1 MILVRMSD
9 LDLKDIELKEHDP
22 YHDYMEQKARD
33 AEFESVSLMDEVA
46 EERKNDTS
54 FELDE
59 LIYHIMW
66 PVYFL
71 SNGHEWH

>member
-1 MILVRMSD
+1 MSD

-33 AEFESVSLMDEVA
+33 AEFESVSLQ
-46 EERKNDTS
+46 EEAYQDPKISKED
-54 FELDE
+54 

-66 PVYFL
+66 PLYFL
-71 SNGHEWH
+71 SNGHEWL